1 MKTWES
7 YENSVCYS
15 KARKKEAWKLF
26 HEFMYTP
33 LKGLSYYGSD
43 FDKKY
48 PAWDSPVCSSYE
60 VLFRDED
67 GYDEG
72 VVNSINAAI
81 ADIGQY
87 DNLISDF
94 AILKVGNTVKTLLW
108 VVDK

>member
-1 MKTWES
+1 MKTCDN
-7 YENSVCYS
+7 YEQSLCNS
-15 KARKKEAWKLF
+15 KARKKEAWKQI

-33 LKGLSYYGSD
+33 IIGRSYYGGD
-43 FDKKY
+43 LDKKY

-60 VLFRDED
+60 VLFRDEE

-81 ADIGQY
+81 EDISQY

-108 VVDK
+108 VVKG